1 MKFYILHETHSDLD
15 LNDHEAIETEEL
27 AIELFNKVKMR
38 IDAFN
43 DIKQVYCDE
52 ESEYFVSLGGY
63 VNQTIRLYITE
74 HQL

>member
-52 ESEYFVSLGGY
+52 ESEYFVE
-63 VNQTIRLYITE
+63 VDDNQTIRLYITE

>member
-52 ESEYFVSLGGY
+52 ESEYFVE
-63 VNQTIRLYITE
+63 VDDHHTIRLYVTE
-74 HQL
+74 HKL

>member
-52 ESEYFVSLGGY
+52 ESEYFVEVDDY
-63 VNQTIRLYITE
+63 QTIRLYVTE

>member
-15 LNDHEAIETEEL
+15 LNDHEALETEEL

-52 ESEYFVSLGGY
+52 ESEYFVE
-63 VNQTIRLYITE
+63 VDDHQTIRLYVTE

>member
-52 ESEYFVSLGGY
+52 ESEYFVE
-63 VNQTIRLYITE
+63 VDDNQTIRLYVTE

>member
-52 ESEYFVSLGGY
+52 ESEYFVEVDDY
-63 VNQTIRLYITE
+63 QTIRLYITE

>member
-15 LNDHEAIETEEL
+15 LNDHEAIETEES
-27 AIELFNKVKMR
+27 AIELLNKVKMR

-43 DIKQVYCDE
+43 EIKQVYCDE
-52 ESEYFVSLGGY
+52 ESEYFVEVDDY
-63 VNQTIRLYITE
+63 QTIRLYITE

>member
-52 ESEYFVSLGGY
+52 ESEYFVE
-63 VNQTIRLYITE
+63 VEDNQTIRLYVTE

>member
-15 LNDHEAIETEEL
+15 LNDHEALETEEL

-52 ESEYFVSLGGY
+52 ESEYFVEVDDY
-63 VNQTIRLYITE
+63 QTIRLYITE

>member
-15 LNDHEAIETEEL
+15 LNDYEAIETEEL

-52 ESEYFVSLGGY
+52 ESEYFVE
-63 VNQTIRLYITE
+63 VDDNQTIRLYITE

>member
-15 LNDHEAIETEEL
+15 LNDHEAIETEAT
-27 AIELFNKVKMR
+27 AIELLNKVKMR

-43 DIKQVYCDE
+43 EIKQVYRDE
-52 ESEYFVSLGGY
+52 ESEYFVEVDDY
-63 VNQTIRLYITE
+63 QTIRLYITE